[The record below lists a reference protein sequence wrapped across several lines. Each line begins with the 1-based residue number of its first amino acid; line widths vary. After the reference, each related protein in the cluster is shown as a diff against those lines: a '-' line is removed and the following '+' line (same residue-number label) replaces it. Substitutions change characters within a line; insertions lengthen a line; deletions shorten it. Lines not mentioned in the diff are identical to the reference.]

1 MRNSMITKDQGPW
14 AGRCQALPW
23 LPCTGPLPP
32 PPPAAIACPCLKPL
46 MMRFQHWAFRCRSLP
61 EGFRISLSLQ
71 RVSQHTMSAL
81 PSTFTIDLSL
91 ISFVRDVLVRPVG
104 LIIGQYGVHARQRIL
119 ALNTS
124 IGLCA
129 ANHGYCR
136 CKRRFLLTR
145 AMFDRAAHEQ
155 ALPRSSGAGQVP
167 CMTARHSCLRCREKG
182 NGSSLKVNHRFV
194 CSLSTP
200 SRFRCRRSRAQ
211 QTCRAEAAT
220 SKDRHPTVRQA
231 KAFAPATIANL
242 GPGFDWMGCAVEV
255 SRPADR

>member
-1 MRNSMITKDQGPW
+1 M
-14 AGRCQALPW
+14 
-23 LPCTGPLPP
+23 
-32 PPPAAIACPCLKPL
+32 
-46 MMRFQHWAFRCRSLP
+46 
-61 EGFRISLSLQ
+61 
-71 RVSQHTMSAL
+71 
-81 PSTFTIDLSL
+81 
-91 ISFVRDVLVRPVG
+91 
-104 LIIGQYGVHARQRIL
+104 L

-124 IGLCA
+124 TGLCA
-129 ANHGYCR
+129 ANHGRCR
-136 CKRRFLLTR
+136 CRKRYLLTR

-167 CMTARHSCLRCREKG
+167 CMTARQSCLRCRGNG

-200 SRFRCRRSRAQ
+200 SRLQSRRSRAQ

-255 SRPADR
+255 SCPADR